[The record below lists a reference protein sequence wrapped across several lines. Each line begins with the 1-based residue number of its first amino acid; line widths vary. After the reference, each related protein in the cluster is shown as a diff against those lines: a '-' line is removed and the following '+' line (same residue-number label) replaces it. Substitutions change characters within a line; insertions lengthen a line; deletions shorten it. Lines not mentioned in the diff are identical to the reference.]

1 MKFHRVLYAMALA
14 ALCAPTPAF
23 GETIVGPSVGT
34 GWVDGLTEG
43 PPGAAFLL
51 DYAAL
56 DPRVGSPIDVV
67 GVTLAFDTLGVLFE
81 DLTIQLDVNPS
92 AAYSF
97 PSPNGQQVAHM
108 LYDPAYFDPGSIGSP
123 HSEIDPV
130 WKAELSDGVLSG
142 RLWVE
147 GVSSGMPNQFSLAA
161 EVSFVIPEPAAISL
175 LAFGA
180 AGSLLKRKGSG

>member
-147 GVSSGMPNQFSLAA
+147 GVSFGVPTEFSLGGQGW
-161 EVSFVIPEPAAISL
+161 FVVPAPAGLAL
-175 LAFGA
+175 LAGGGLA
-180 AGSLLKRKGSG
+180 LVRRRR